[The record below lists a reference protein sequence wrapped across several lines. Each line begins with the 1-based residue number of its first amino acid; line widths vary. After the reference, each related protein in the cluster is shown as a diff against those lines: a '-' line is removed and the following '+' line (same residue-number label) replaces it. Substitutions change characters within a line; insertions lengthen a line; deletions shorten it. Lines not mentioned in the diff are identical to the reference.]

1 MLTFLRYLRHG
12 WCRHKHL
19 ERIKLDGVW
28 HFRCV
33 CGYQV
38 PIVAR
43 TADELAKSRRLLGGA

>member
-1 MLTFLRYLRHG
+1 MLTFLRHLRYG

-43 TADELAKSRRLLGGA
+43 TADELARARRLLGGA